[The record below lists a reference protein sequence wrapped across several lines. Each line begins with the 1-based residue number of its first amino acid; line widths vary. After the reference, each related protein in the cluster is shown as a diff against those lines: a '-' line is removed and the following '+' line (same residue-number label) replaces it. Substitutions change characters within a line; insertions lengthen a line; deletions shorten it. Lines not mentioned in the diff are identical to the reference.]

1 VNIICFSDVS
11 WNFLWQ
17 RQQQLISRFPK
28 DWNILYIEP
37 SFWKAKAL
45 KIINYVSRI
54 RVPRNDNIIV
64 KSIPTFPLVDDLR
77 RFQTLND
84 WLIVNFM
91 LHFIKKASF
100 KEAVLIL
107 YHPRFSCVLGRMGE
121 SLSCYDVIDEKFEFE
136 EVPQRLKRHHTFL
149 IENVDLI
156 TVSSTALHMAILS
169 LRDQDVFLIGNG
181 ADIRHF
187 RRATTELKIPDDIVR
202 IGKQPILGYL
212 GAIGEWFDFSLLES
226 ILKTYPKVNV
236 VLVGWAFNK
245 QRLRIDKL
253 CRAFPNLHFLGR
265 RSYEDLP
272 RYVKAFAV
280 CIIPFRLY
288 KLTEAINPTKVY
300 EYMAAG
306 KPVISTALPELNR
319 WKELIYIANN
329 SAEFLDFIETALKV
343 NHDSKK
349 ISQAVS
355 NEDWQYKV
363 KEFLHIIE
371 SYKDKARGP

>member
-1 VNIICFSDVS
+1 MYV
-11 WNFLWQ
+11 
-17 RQQQLISRFPK
+17 
-28 DWNILYIEP
+28 EP

-54 RVPRNDNIIV
+54 RVPRNDNIII
-64 KSIPTFPLVDDLR
+64 KSIPTFPLIDNFR
-77 RFQTLND
+77 QFQRVND
-84 WLIVNFM
+84 WLIVHFM
-91 LHFIKKASF
+91 IRFIKKASF

-107 YHPRFSCVLGRMGE
+107 YHPRFSCVLGRMAE
-121 SLSCYDVIDEKFEFE
+121 SLSCYDIIDEKFEFE
-136 EVPQRLKRHHTFL
+136 EVPQRLKRHHMFL
-149 IENVDLI
+149 IKNVDLI
-156 TVSSTALHMAILS
+156 TVSSNALHIAISS
-169 LRDQDVFLIGNG
+169 LRDEDVFLIGNG
-181 ADIRHF
+181 ADIGHF
-187 RRATTELKIPDDIVR
+187 RRTALELKIPDDIAR
-202 IGKQPILGYL
+202 ICNRPILGYL

-253 CRAFPNLHFLGR
+253 CRAYPNLHFLGR

-272 RYVKAFAV
+272 RYVNAFAV

-319 WKELIYIANN
+319 WKDLIYIANN
-329 SAEFLDFIETALKV
+329 CTEFLDFIGTALKV
-343 NHDSKK
+343 NQLCNHDSKK
-349 ISQAVS
+349 ISNAVS
-355 NEDWQYKV
+355 NEDWEYKV

-371 SYKDKARGP
+371 SYKYNHRGS